1 MAQVKHFL
9 ASERGMQLVNALF
22 FLTVL
27 IRHNGMVIVAYGT
40 WIVYLRYCISE
51 TASPVTKKIYKGF
64 VVFAS
69 AMILLN
75 LFFYIKSLM
84 ELF

>member
-1 MAQVKHFL
+1 MAQLKHFL
-9 ASERGMQLVNALF
+9 ASDRGMQLVNVLF
-22 FLTVL
+22 FLTML
-27 IRHNGMVIVAYGT
+27 IRHNGMSMVAYGA
-40 WIVYLRYCISE
+40 WIIYLRYCISE
-51 TASPVTKKIYKGF
+51 TSSPITQKIYKGF

-75 LFFYIKSLM
+75 LFFYIKALV

>member
-1 MAQVKHFL
+1 MAQIKHFL
-9 ASERGMQLVNALF
+9 ASDRGMQLVNALF

-27 IRHNGMVIVAYGT
+27 IRHNGMVIVAYGA

-75 LFFYIKSLM
+75 LFFYIKSLV

>member
-1 MAQVKHFL
+1 MKRLLFSA
-9 ASERGMQLVNALF
+9 RGMKLVNALF
-22 FLTVL
+22 FLTL
-27 IRHNGMVIVAYGT
+27 IIRHNGMSMVAYGA
-40 WIVYLRYCISE
+40 WIIYLRYCISE
-51 TASPVTKKIYKGF
+51 TSSPITQKIYKGF

-75 LFFYIKSLM
+75 LFFYIKALV